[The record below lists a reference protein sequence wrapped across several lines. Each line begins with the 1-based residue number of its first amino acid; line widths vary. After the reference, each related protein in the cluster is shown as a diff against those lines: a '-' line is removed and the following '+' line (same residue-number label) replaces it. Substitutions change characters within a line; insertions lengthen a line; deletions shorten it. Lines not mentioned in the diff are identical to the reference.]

1 MKNTV
6 FTGSGVAIITPFNEN
21 GIDFE
26 SFGKLI
32 DFQLEN
38 NTDAIIVCGTTGEA
52 ATMPD
57 AEHLSAIEYT
67 VKRVNGKIPV
77 IAGTGSNDTVHGI
90 KLSVEAEKLGADALL
105 VVTPYYNKSNK
116 QGLINHFKAIAD
128 SVKIPIILYNVPS
141 RTGMSISFEV
151 LEELKGIE
159 NIVGIKEAS
168 GNMSYAV
175 ELAAKYGERFDI
187 YSGNDDIIVPIM
199 SIGGKGVISVLANV
213 LPKETH
219 DICSLYLEGKIEE
232 SRKLQLK
239 LLELVNALFCEV
251 NPIPVKT
258 ALNLMG
264 MNGGLL
270 RLPLYEMADATKARL
285 IKALKDNNISLIV

>member
-32 DFQLEN
+32 DFHLEN
-38 NTDAIIVCGTTGEA
+38 STDAIIVCGTTGEA

-77 IAGTGSNDTVHGI
+77 IAGTGSNDTVHGV

-105 VVTPYYNKSNK
+105 VVTPYYNKANK
-116 QGLINHFKAIAD
+116 QGLINHFKAIAE
-128 SVKIPIILYNVPS
+128 SVNIPIILYNVPS

-151 LEELKGIE
+151 LEELQKIE

-168 GNMSYAV
+168 GNMSYTM
-175 ELAAKYGERFDI
+175 ELAAKFGERFDI
-187 YSGNDDIIVPIM
+187 YSGNDDIIVPVM

-219 DICSLYLEGKIEE
+219 DICSLYLEGKTEE

-239 LLELVNALFCEV
+239 LLELVNSLFCEV

-258 ALNLMG
+258 AINLMG

-270 RLPLYEMADATKARL
+270 RLPLYEMADSNKARL
-285 IKALKDNNISLIV
+285 IKAIKDNNINLIV

>member
-1 MKNTV
+1 MNNTV

-26 SFGKLI
+26 SFGKII
-32 DFQLEN
+32 DFHIEN
-38 NTDAIIVCGTTGEA
+38 NTDAFIVCGTTGEA

-57 AEHLSAIEYT
+57 EEHLSAIEFA
-67 VKRVNGKIPV
+67 VKRVNKKIPV
-77 IAGTGSNDTVHGI
+77 IAGTGSNDTNHGI

-116 QGLINHFKAIAD
+116 QGLITHFKAIAG
-128 SVKIPIILYNVPS
+128 SVNIPIILYNVPS
-141 RTGMSISFEV
+141 RTGMSISLDV
-151 LEELKGIE
+151 LEALTSVE

-168 GNMSYAV
+168 GNMSFAM
-175 ELAAKYGERFDI
+175 EIAAKFGKRFDI

-213 LPKETH
+213 MPQETH
-219 DICSLYLEGKIEE
+219 DICALYLEGKTEE
-232 SRKLQLK
+232 SMELQFK
-239 LLELVNALFCEV
+239 LLNLINTLFCEV

-264 MNGGLL
+264 FNAGKL
-270 RLPLYEMADATKARL
+270 RLPLYEMDEANKNKL
-285 IKALKDNNISLIV
+285 ISALKENNLI